1 MFSIGTQE
9 EEPGDELRGNIKRRL
24 QGQRFLT
31 KVTSS
36 QSSLFSSVSP
46 LDIEQAEAS
55 LVPYR
60 LNSIRPYRSH
70 TSLAFFAAVKEQNYK
85 LVRHLIGESRQLVTD
100 QDSLGLT
107 ALHWAVKRDDSKMLD
122 LLVRWGA
129 DVNQTDMLNRTPL
142 YLAMKQGSVKLVTA
156 LVDLGAD
163 PTIATVAG
171 VSPQQIPKEGTP
183 LWMVL
188 FKREYVSA

>member
-1 MFSIGTQE
+1 
-9 EEPGDELRGNIKRRL
+9 
-24 QGQRFLT
+24 
-31 KVTSS
+31 
-36 QSSLFSSVSP
+36 
-46 LDIEQAEAS
+46 
-55 LVPYR
+55 
-60 LNSIRPYRSH
+60 
-70 TSLAFFAAVKEQNYK
+70 
-85 LVRHLIGESRQLVTD
+85 
-100 QDSLGLT
+100 
-107 ALHWAVKRDDSKMLD
+107 MLD